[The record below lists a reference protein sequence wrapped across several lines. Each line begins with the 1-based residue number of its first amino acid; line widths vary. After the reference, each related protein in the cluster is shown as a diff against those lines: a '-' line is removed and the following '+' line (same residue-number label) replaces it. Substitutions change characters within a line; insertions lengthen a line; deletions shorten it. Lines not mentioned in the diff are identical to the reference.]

1 YVVTDNMTN
10 AIVNGS
16 AVLGYATITILHTLA
31 LRKRRLNITRFFN
44 YLTLVLDYALIV
56 LVLIYYNYVS
66 DPDNL
71 NFSIKSP
78 VLLILLLPLTLTA
91 IQFRA
96 PLVIFAFALFAVIY
110 YTIVTLA
117 ITGTSP
123 TTNKWND
130 YINGP
135 ALIVSDALV
144 SRPILFFGVTLLLI
158 YTIHRTIYMLRK
170 IGEVESQKTIMSR
183 YFSPE
188 IAKELTSAD
197 SNIGIGRRQRVAI
210 LFSDIRNFTALSEPM
225 DPEELAAFLGE
236 FREIMIRAIFE
247 HRGTLDKFVG
257 DAIMATFGT
266 PHPSADPSED
276 AGNALAAARAMLRN
290 LDDYNAERQQTGK
303 APIQIGI
310 GLHAGDVFAG
320 NIGTGNRLEY
330 TVIGDAVNTSSRIE
344 SLCKRLDAR
353 LLVSGDLLDSLP
365 LPSDAE
371 RMPRVRVKGKS
382 EPLRL
387 FRIGARLSNF

>member
-1 YVVTDNMTN
+1 MPFLQSLKKPEVSPEVESTVRDLITAEEINGAETANRFRYVLGILLAIQSYVVTDNMSN

-16 AVLGYATITILHTLA
+16 AVLGYATITVLHTLA
-31 LRKRRLNITRFFN
+31 LRKRRLNITRLFN

-135 ALIVSDALV
+135 APHFIFWCDFIVDL
-144 SRPILFFGVTLLLI
+144 
-158 YTIHRTIYMLRK
+158 Y
-170 IGEVESQKTIMSR
+170 
-183 YFSPE
+183 
-188 IAKELTSAD
+188 
-197 SNIGIGRRQRVAI
+197 
-210 LFSDIRNFTALSEPM
+210 
-225 DPEELAAFLGE
+225 
-236 FREIMIRAIFE
+236 
-247 HRGTLDKFVG
+247 
-257 DAIMATFGT
+257 
-266 PHPSADPSED
+266 
-276 AGNALAAARAMLRN
+276 
-290 LDDYNAERQQTGK
+290 
-303 APIQIGI
+303 
-310 GLHAGDVFAG
+310 
-320 NIGTGNRLEY
+320 
-330 TVIGDAVNTSSRIE
+330 NTSNRIYV
-344 SLCKRLDAR
+344 A
-353 LLVSGDLLDSLP
+353 
-365 LPSDAE
+365 
-371 RMPRVRVKGKS
+371 
-382 EPLRL
+382 
-387 FRIGARLSNF
+387 